1 MTQSVHPSVTDIDA
15 TASMA
20 EPILRNLRITAAY
33 AQLSGAF
40 AGWLPGGANWCTF
53 ATWASRQ
60 AGTTIRKEDLAR
72 AVAARVR
79 MRLERRPVLRRAHRL
94 FGVPVERLSALVGEV
109 SQGLPGIDRASDLV
123 AAGNRKVFEEI
134 GREFA
139 RFLGETGAST
149 EAFIRGLRGGPPP
162 EGQELLRRA
171 FANYQAARDAID
183 ATARAQLLLLAN
195 VQIGLHEQTRL
206 QPEIRGAMDA
216 ALLDVADTRR
226 RILERVAEVIEAGP
240 LGRVHS
246 GESRLLL
253 NAVADEI
260 AEELRL
266 AARIVITDHLMS
278 IGLPQ
283 DRTLRLGSDAVTGFP
298 PVLSRLTNPDLV
310 SLLREYDATPDTP
323 GGSAAVDWS
332 VLSQRLHFIADF
344 FRGYQ
349 EDPSLFDPP
358 FDPTQLRAIAE
369 DPFVRA
375 VQTAACG

>member
-1 MTQSVHPSVTDIDA
+1 MTQSLYPSVTDIDA
-15 TASMA
+15 AASIA
-20 EPILRNLRITAAY
+20 EPIFRNLRITAAY

-40 AGWLPGGANWCTF
+40 ARWLPGGANWCTF
-53 ATWASRQ
+53 ATWASLQ

-72 AVAARVR
+72 VVAARAR
-79 MRLERRPVLRRAHRL
+79 LRLERIPILRRAHRL
-94 FGVPVERLSALVGEV
+94 FGVPVERFSALVGEV
-109 SQGLPGIDRASDLV
+109 SQGLPGIDRASDFV
-123 AAGNRKVFEEI
+123 AVGNRKVFEEI

-139 RFLGETGAST
+139 RFLSAPGAST
-149 EAFIRGLRGGPPP
+149 EAFTRGLRSGPPP

-171 FANYQAARDAID
+171 FANYQAARDAND

-226 RILERVAEVIEAGP
+226 RILDRVAEVIEAGP
-240 LGRVHS
+240 LGRVHHS
-246 GESRLLL
+246 EKGRLLL

-266 AARIVITDHLMS
+266 VARIVITEHLMS
-278 IGLPQ
+278 IGLPH
-283 DRTLRLGSDAVTGFP
+283 DRTLRLGADAVTSFP
-298 PVLSRLTNPDLV
+298 SVLSILTNPDLV
-310 SLLREYDATPDTP
+310 SLLREFDATPDTP

-332 VLSQRLHFIADF
+332 VLSQRLRFIADF

-349 EDPSLFDPP
+349 LDPTLFDSP
-358 FDPTQLRAIAE
+358 FDPTQLQAIADE
-369 DPFVRA
+369 RMPDRV
-375 VQTAACG
+375 

>member
-1 MTQSVHPSVTDIDA
+1 VTQSVHPTVTDIDA
-15 TASMA
+15 TASIA
-20 EPILRNLRITAAY
+20 APIRRNLRITAAY

-40 AGWLPGGANWCTF
+40 ARWLAGGANWCTF

-72 AVAARVR
+72 AVASRVR
-79 MRLERRPVLRRAHRL
+79 MRLERRPVLGRAQRL
-94 FGVPVERLSALVGEV
+94 FGVPVERLSALAGEL
-109 SQGLPGIDRASDLV
+109 SLGLPGIDRASDLV

-139 RFLGETGAST
+139 RFLSEPGASPET
-149 EAFIRGLRGGPPP
+149 FTRGLRGGPPP

-195 VQIGLHEQTRL
+195 IQIALHEQTRL

-246 GESRLLL
+246 REGGVLL

-266 AARIVITDHLMS
+266 AVRIVITDHLMS
-278 IGLPQ
+278 IGLPR
-283 DRTLRLGSDAVTGFP
+283 DRTLRLGSDAVTSFP
-298 PVLSRLTNPDLV
+298 PALSRLTNPDLV

-332 VLSQRLHFIADF
+332 VLAQRLHFIADF

-349 EDPSLFDPP
+349 EDSSLFDPP
-358 FDPTQLRAIAE
+358 FDAAQLQSIGDIGSR
-369 DPFVRA
+369 
-375 VQTAACG
+375 G

>member
-1 MTQSVHPSVTDIDA
+1 VHPSVTDIEA

-33 AQLSGAF
+33 SRLSGAF
-40 AGWLPGGANWCTF
+40 ARWLPGGANWCTF

-72 AVAARVR
+72 AVTARVR
-79 MRLERRPVLRRAHRL
+79 MRLERRPIVRRAHRL
-94 FGVPVERLSALVGEV
+94 AGIPMERFAALAGEV
-109 SQGLPGIDRASDLV
+109 SQLLPGIDRASELV

-139 RFLGETGAST
+139 RLLGDTGASM

-162 EGQELLRRA
+162 DGQELLRRA
-171 FANYQAARDAID
+171 FANYQTARDAVD

-226 RILERVAEVIEAGP
+226 RVLERVAAVIEAGP
-240 LGRVHS
+240 LGGVRS
-246 GESRLLL
+246 AESRLLL

-283 DRTLRLGSDAVTGFP
+283 DRMLRLGADAVTSFP
-298 PVLSRLTNPDLV
+298 P
-310 SLLREYDATPDTP
+310 
-323 GGSAAVDWS
+323 
-332 VLSQRLHFIADF
+332 
-344 FRGYQ
+344 
-349 EDPSLFDPP
+349 
-358 FDPTQLRAIAE
+358 
-369 DPFVRA
+369 
-375 VQTAACG
+375 

>member
-1 MTQSVHPSVTDIDA
+1 VTESVPPSVSDIDA

-20 EPILRNLRITAAY
+20 EPILRNLSITAAY
-33 AQLSGAF
+33 ARLSGAF
-40 AGWLPGGANWCTF
+40 ARWLPGGANWCTF

-72 AVAARVR
+72 VVADRVR
-79 MRLERRPVLRRAHRL
+79 TRLERRPVLGRAHRL
-94 FGVPVERLSALVGEV
+94 FGVPVERLSALVGDV
-109 SQGLPGIDRASDLV
+109 SQGLPGIDRASDQV
-123 AAGNRKVFEEI
+123 AVGNRKVFEEI

-139 RFLGETGAST
+139 RFLSEPGTST
-149 EAFIRGLRGGPPP
+149 EAFTSGLRGGPPP
-162 EGQELLRRA
+162 DGQDLLRHA
-171 FANYQAARDAID
+171 FANYQAARDATD
-183 ATARAQLLLLAN
+183 AMARAQLMLLAN

-226 RILERVAEVIEAGP
+226 RILARVAEVIEAGP
-240 LGRVHS
+240 FGRVHS
-246 GESRLLL
+246 GEGRLLL

-266 AARIVITDHLMS
+266 VARIVITDHLMS
-278 IGLPQ
+278 IGLPH
-283 DRTLRLGSDAVTGFP
+283 DRTLRLGADAVTGFP
-298 PVLSRLTNPDLV
+298 AVLSMLTNPDLV

-332 VLSQRLHFIADF
+332 VLRQRLRFIADF

-349 EDPSLFDPP
+349 LDQTLFDPP
-358 FDPTQLRAIAE
+358 FDPTQLQAIADE
-369 DPFVRA
+369 RIPDRV
-375 VQTAACG
+375 

>member
-1 MTQSVHPSVTDIDA
+1 VTQSGYPSVTDIDA

-40 AGWLPGGANWCTF
+40 ARWLPGGANWCTF

-72 AVAARVR
+72 VVAARVR

-123 AAGNRKVFEEI
+123 AVGNRKVFEEI

-139 RFLGETGAST
+139 RFLGEAGAST
-149 EAFIRGLRGGPPP
+149 EAFTRGLRGGPPP
-162 EGQELLRRA
+162 DGQDLLRRA

-183 ATARAQLLLLAN
+183 ATSRAQLLLLAN

-240 LGRVHS
+240 LGLVHS
-246 GESRLLL
+246 GEGRLLL
-253 NAVADEI
+253 DAVADEI

-266 AARIVITDHLMS
+266 VARIVITDHLMS
-278 IGLPQ
+278 ISLPH

-298 PVLSRLTNPDLV
+298 PVLSMLTNPDLV

-323 GGSAAVDWS
+323 RGSGAVDWS

-349 EDPSLFDPP
+349 LDPSLFDPP
-358 FDPTQLRAIAE
+358 FDPTQLRAIADE
-369 DPFVRA
+369 RMPDRV
-375 VQTAACG
+375 

>member
-1 MTQSVHPSVTDIDA
+1 
-15 TASMA
+15 MA
-20 EPILRNLRITAAY
+20 EPILRNFRITAAY
-33 AQLSGAF
+33 ARLSGAF
-40 AGWLPGGANWCTF
+40 GTWLPGGANWCTF

-60 AGTTIRKEDLAR
+60 AGTTIRKEDIAR
-72 AVAARVR
+72 VVAARVR
-79 MRLERRPVLRRAHRL
+79 MRLDRRPVLRRAHRL
-94 FGVPVERLSALVGEV
+94 FGLPVERFSALVGEV

-139 RFLGETGAST
+139 RFLGETGVSA
-149 EAFIRGLRGGPPP
+149 EAFARGLRGGPPP

-171 FANYQAARDAID
+171 FANYRAARDAID

-226 RILERVAEVIEAGP
+226 RILERVAGVIAAGP

-246 GESRLLL
+246 GDSRRLL

-283 DRTLRLGSDAVTGFP
+283 DRMLRLGSDAVRAFP
-298 PVLSRLTNPDLV
+298 AVLVRLTNPELV
-310 SLLREYDATPDTP
+310 SLLGEYDATPDTP
-323 GGSAAVDWS
+323 GGSGAVDWS

-358 FDPTQLRAIAE
+358 FDPARLRAIA
-369 DPFVRA
+369 D
-375 VQTAACG
+375 

>member
-1 MTQSVHPSVTDIDA
+1 MTHAVYPSVADIDA

-20 EPILRNLRITAAY
+20 EPILRNVRITAAY
-33 AQLSGAF
+33 GQLSSAF

-72 AVAARVR
+72 VVADRVR
-79 MRLERRPVLRRAHRL
+79 MHLERRPILQRVHRV
-94 FGVPVERLSALVGEV
+94 FGLSVERLSALVGDV
-109 SQGLPGIDRASDLV
+109 SQALPGIDRASYLV
-123 AAGNRKVFEEI
+123 AVGNRKVFEEI

-139 RFLGETGAST
+139 RFLDENGAST
-149 EAFIRGLRGGPPP
+149 EAFIRVLREGPPP

-171 FANYQAARDAID
+171 FVNYQAARGALD

-226 RILERVAEVIEAGP
+226 RILDRLVDVIGAGP
-240 LGRVHS
+240 LRRVHTE
-246 GESRLLL
+246 GRLLL

-260 AEELRL
+260 GEHLRL
-266 AARIVITDHLMS
+266 VARAVITDHLMS
-278 IGLPQ
+278 IALPHV
-283 DRTLRLGSDAVTGFP
+283 RTLRLGSDAVTGYP
-298 PVLSRLTNPDLV
+298 DALSTLTNPDLL
-310 SLLREYDATPDTP
+310 SLLHEYDATPDAP
-323 GGSAAVDWS
+323 SGSAAVDWS
-332 VLSQRLHFIADF
+332 VLSQRLHFIADL

-349 EDPSLFDPP
+349 EDPSLFEPP
-358 FDPTQLRAIAE
+358 FDSAQPS
-369 DPFVRA
+369 
-375 VQTAACG
+375 

>member
-1 MTQSVHPSVTDIDA
+1 MTQSVYPSVTDIDA

-40 AGWLPGGANWCTF
+40 ARWLPGGANWCTF

-72 AVAARVR
+72 VVAARVR

-123 AAGNRKVFEEI
+123 AVGNRKVFEEI

-149 EAFIRGLRGGPPP
+149 EAFTRGLRDGPPP

-246 GESRLLL
+246 GEGRLLL

-266 AARIVITDHLMS
+266 VARIVITDHLMS

-283 DRTLRLGSDAVTGFP
+283 
-298 PVLSRLTNPDLV
+298 
-310 SLLREYDATPDTP
+310 
-323 GGSAAVDWS
+323 
-332 VLSQRLHFIADF
+332 
-344 FRGYQ
+344 
-349 EDPSLFDPP
+349 
-358 FDPTQLRAIAE
+358 
-369 DPFVRA
+369 
-375 VQTAACG
+375 